1 MRKILGK
8 GLRSIIGVVLIA
20 IVSFVLGAAFGV
32 ISGEANYKID
42 LCADDLSGVYI
53 TDQATRDRV
62 CR

>member
-8 GLRSIIGVVLIA
+8 SLGA
-20 IVSFVLGAAFGV
+20 IVGAALVAVVSFASGAILGV
-32 ISGEANYKID
+32 IGGEANYKID
-42 LCADDLSGVYI
+42 LCADDLSGIYI